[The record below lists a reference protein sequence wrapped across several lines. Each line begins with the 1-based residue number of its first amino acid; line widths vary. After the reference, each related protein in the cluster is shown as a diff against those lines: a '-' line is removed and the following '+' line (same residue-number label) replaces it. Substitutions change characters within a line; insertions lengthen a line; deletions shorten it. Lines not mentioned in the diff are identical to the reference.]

1 MGSDAQPDRQAAVPR
16 TSLSPEFLEG
26 NTEAGLEKIRTRLLD
41 LTNRNRLLNFR
52 HSPASSLRV
61 VDVDVDA
68 VFRRLLDG
76 EKLSFRPVPEPE
88 FGTEGAELADGET
101 SEFSPA
107 KPSAY
112 DYAAALGWRTSYDLS
127 PSADSENSDVL
138 PVLHYVE
145 GLETLTRKIGSAAK
159 TAIEESGTNMLYLVL
174 GFLEWYEDDNSQQPR
189 YAPLL
194 TVPVTLD
201 RNSKGKGFDS
211 TIEFSG
217 DDSATNLSLVERM
230 RRDFGIEIPIVEDG
244 DSPEKYFSR
253 FGEIL
258 EQRKRWKIRRHVTF
272 TLLSFGK
279 LLMYRDLDPKSW
291 PALVNHP
298 LVKELFEGSKSEFV
312 AHAEEYSIDDPIL
325 KKDVPFLILDADSS
339 QHSALIHALRG
350 QNLVIEGPPGTGKS
364 QTITNLIA
372 AAIGN
377 GKTVLFVAEKLAALE
392 VVRRRLDDAGLG
404 MFCLELHSHKTKK
417 HALLNDIE
425 ARLKARGSF
434 REPRELGQHLA
445 VVEDKKRALTQYAD
459 LINKRLEPFDATLFE
474 VFWARERYYQ
484 ELPFS
489 GEIKGHVPDAP
500 QYTRIQFADKE
511 NLLSVYAQ
519 HLSNVLSVCSS
530 LESHPW
536 AWISKPVSF
545 EAEEQIAELLS
556 KFSEM
561 LGEAQSLVVSLLE
574 LAGIALEDNT
584 ARLGFAS
591 SLYLTELPET
601 HNSSIDGRLLES
613 FRDLRVRDALRDF
626 TLDVESALAQF
637 DALQSTFDD
646 PSQLLRAEVTQ
657 ALQNAFEAITALQ
670 LQGHTVARLREVLAV
685 GRNIE
690 AKLTEAQDA
699 LTSTQQLLGCETT
712 ANVHGIRVFLSCVRL
727 LEGAPLDI
735 LHLRATWIEADGAS
749 QQLHAAAD
757 EARALRQRREELS
770 ATLDVSAAMSGDAGR
785 QLLDHAR
792 TVEDAGFLQV
802 WFGKKYKQASRTYR
816 RLVLDGLKATRER
829 MSRDFRALSEHC
841 RKCEE
846 FENRQLNRETFGSQF
861 RGVETDWDSLLAIV
875 AWCEEVF
882 TALPEHE
889 PTATQLR
896 ELLFEGRAERLKG
909 LQASLAQQSE
919 NVKILEEIRDAIPGF
934 REAIGF
940 QAPSS
945 CSLQELLEKLHSRN
959 SKVSEA
965 LEFLS
970 LTGVRD
976 TEPIDRVPDWLVSA
990 AAYKACVS
998 RILANQLAHD
1008 LIGAKF
1014 KGTETDVGP
1023 VKDALSF
1030 TENVVQSTLPH
1041 NAVEWILSCDYSAR
1055 IEQLRSSLTR
1065 ISSCCAELVRIDR
1078 EIDAVVGAPCGV
1090 LDEEGPLGVMKQRA
1104 ERALSR
1110 REEMP
1115 HWVNFLR
1122 VRNDIQEAGL
1132 GKLTGLAEAKTI
1144 QAQHLVPAFRFLFY
1158 NSLSRSVLAEYPSL
1172 YQFDRVT
1179 QERVRQQFA
1188 HSDKESI
1195 RLHSEQLASAID
1207 RRDVPRGQSRGP
1219 VGYWT
1224 DLALI
1229 THEISKQ
1236 KRHIP
1241 IRQLV
1246 RRSGH
1251 ALQALKPCFMMG
1263 PLSVAQYLAPGDLQF
1278 DLIVMD
1284 EASQLKPEDA
1294 VGAIARG
1301 GQIVI
1306 VGDPKQLPPTSFFQK
1321 LSIDPEENAEDQ
1333 GTTVVEEGES
1343 ILDVAS
1349 SLYQPVRRLRWH
1361 YRSRHHSLIAFS
1373 NREFYNGDLI
1383 IFPSSYHDDVDLGVK
1398 YHSISNGVFES
1409 RRNAPEAARVVEA
1422 VLEHME
1428 KRPEESLGVVTLNL
1442 EQRELIEELL
1452 DKRLRTDPFAATYQE
1467 RMNNG
1472 TEPFFVKNLENV
1484 QGDERDVMF
1493 VSVTYG
1499 PDAKGNLFQRFGPIN
1514 GPNGHRRLNVLFTR
1528 AKKRTEVFSS
1538 LDPDNIHASAA
1549 SSWGLRS
1556 LKGYLTFARTGVLD
1570 SPETDTAQPTND
1582 FENSVSS
1589 VLKGKNF
1596 RVVPQVGVAGFFI
1609 DLAVTHPSKPGKFIL
1624 GIECDGASYHSG
1636 RSARDRDRLRQEIL
1650 EKLGWKIYRI
1660 WSTDWFKNRTSEIKR
1675 LLDHVEGLLTNDPDY
1690 RREVDRAKK
1699 VASLRQ
1705 QLIDFREEEIRA
1717 AFPDSPPDKNLLRD
1731 RLLEEFVTRRPR
1743 SKDDWFRFFSMELR
1757 TNTDSRQVAQFL
1769 DRVFEIIND
1778 SFD

>member
-1 MGSDAQPDRQAAVPR
+1 MATDAPHNRREPTTATP
-16 TSLSPEFLEG
+16 LSPEFLEG
-26 NTEAGLEKIRTRLLD
+26 NAEAGLEKIRTRLLD

-61 VDVDVDA
+61 VNVDVDA
-68 VFRRLLDG
+68 VFRRLLDA
-76 EKLSFRPVPEPE
+76 EKLSFQPVPEPE
-88 FGTEGAELADGET
+88 FGLWGEEHLADEMA
-101 SEFSPA
+101 PA
-107 KPSAY
+107 ARKSKPSAS
-112 DYAAALGWRTSYDLS
+112 DYAATLGWPTSYDLPAS
-127 PSADSENSDVL
+127 SESENSEVL
-138 PVLHYVE
+138 PVLHFVE

-189 YAPLL
+189 HAPLL
-194 TVPVTLD
+194 TVPVALE
-201 RNSKGKGFDS
+201 RNSKGKGFDA

-230 RRDFGIEIPIVEDG
+230 RHDFGIEIPSIEDG
-244 DSPEKYFSR
+244 DSPENYFSR
-253 FGEIL
+253 FKEIL
-258 EQRKRWKIRRHVTF
+258 EQKKRWRIRRYVTL

-291 PALVNHP
+291 PEILNHP
-298 LVKELFEGSKSEFV
+298 LVKELFEGSKSAFV
-312 AHAEEYSIDDPIL
+312 AHAEEYSIDDPTL
-325 KKDVPFLILDADSS
+325 KEEVPSLILDADSS
-339 QHSALIHALRG
+339 QHSALMHAMRG

-417 HALLNDIE
+417 HALLNDVE

-434 REPRELGQHLA
+434 REPRELVQHLA
-445 VVEDKKRALTQYAD
+445 VVEEKKRALTQYAE
-459 LINKRLEPFDATLFE
+459 LINRRIEPFEASPFE
-474 VFWARERYYQ
+474 IFWARERLFQ
-484 ELPFS
+484 ELPFP
-489 GEIKGHVPDAP
+489 GEIKGLVPDAP
-500 QYTRIQFADKE
+500 KYTRAQFAAKE
-511 NLLSVYAQ
+511 HLLSIYAQ
-519 HLSNVLSVCSS
+519 HLSRVLGVGSS
-530 LESHPW
+530 FENHPW
-536 AWISKPVSF
+536 VMLSQPVGF
-545 EAEEQIAELLS
+545 ETEEQIVDLLS
-556 KFSEM
+556 ELTEK
-561 LGEAQSLVVSLLE
+561 LGEAPTLVESLRE
-574 LAGIALEDNT
+574 LAGIDLKCSADGL
-584 ARLGFAS
+584 RIAS
-591 SLYLTELPET
+591 SLVAKLPGTDAQTVDGSIIELCRDAAKREILRSFIQDIENASARFGALRSTFKDPT
-601 HNSSIDGRLLES
+601 RLLHE
-613 FRDLRVRDALRDF
+613 
-626 TLDVESALAQF
+626 EQIQN
-637 DALQSTFDD
+637 LQS
-646 PSQLLRAEVTQ
+646 
-657 ALQNAFEAITALQ
+657 AFETIVSLQ
-670 LQGHTVARLREVLAV
+670 LQGRTVVLLREVLIG
-685 GRNIE
+685 GRTVE
-690 AKLTEAQDA
+690 TKLSEVELALASVNNFLGTEAIAD
-699 LTSTQQLLGCETT
+699 LRGMTLL
-712 ANVHGIRVFLSCVRL
+712 LSCLRL
-727 LEGAPLDI
+727 LERTPLDV
-735 LHLRATWIEADGAS
+735 LHLRASWMEADGAHQRLQES
-749 QQLHAAAD
+749 AE
-757 EARALRQRREELS
+757 EARALQQQQIELGS
-770 ATLDVSAAMSGDAGR
+770 TLDVSAAMTGDTAER
-785 QLLDHAR
+785 LLDYAK
-792 TVEDAGFLQV
+792 TIEDAGFLQV
-802 WFGKKYKQASRTYR
+802 WFGNQYKQAVRTYR
-816 RLVLDGLKATRER
+816 RLAMDGRKAPRER
-829 MSRDFRALSEHC
+829 MSRAFRTLSEHS
-841 RKCEE
+841 RKRNE
-846 FENRQLNRETFGSQF
+846 FETRQINREAFGSHF
-861 RGVETDWDSLLAIV
+861 KGVETDWDSLFVII

-882 TALPEHE
+882 TAFPEHNDS
-889 PTATQLR
+889 AVKFR
-896 ELLFEGRAERLKG
+896 ELLLKSRTERLRALKSG
-909 LQASLAQQSE
+909 LLNQSDNVNVLAQMQ
-919 NVKILEEIRDAIPGF
+919 DAIPIIK
-934 REAIGF
+934 EVLAL
-940 QAPSS
+940 QATPS
-945 CSLQELLEKLHSRN
+945 CSLREILERIRSITAHLSKALELLD
-959 SKVSEA
+959 V
-965 LEFLS
+965 
-970 LTGVRD
+970 TGVSD
-976 TEPIDRVPDWLVSA
+976 IAPIDSVPEWLESA
-990 AAYKACVS
+990 TAYKASVD
-998 RILANQLAHD
+998 RISANEPVREM
-1008 LIGAKF
+1008 IGAMY
-1014 KGTETDVGP
+1014 KGAETDVGP
-1023 VKDALSF
+1023 LKEALAFAINLAQSNLPQ
-1030 TENVVQSTLPH
+1030 NV
-1041 NAVEWILSCDYSAR
+1041 VEWILSSDYSPR
-1055 IEQLRSSLTR
+1055 IEKLRTSLML
-1065 ISSCCAELVRIDR
+1065 ISSCNNELERIGR
-1078 EIDAVVGAPCGV
+1078 ELDAAAGAPCGIFNQE
-1090 LDEEGPLGVMKQRA
+1090 DTFGEITQRV
-1104 ERALSR
+1104 EKTLSF
-1110 REEMP
+1110 REELP

-1122 VRNDIQEAGL
+1122 VRNEIQDAGL

-1144 QAQHLVPAFRFLFY
+1144 QPQHLVPAFRFLFY
-1158 NSLSRSVLAEYPSL
+1158 NSLSRSICTEHPSL

-1179 QERVRQQFA
+1179 QEKVRQQFA
-1188 HSDKESI
+1188 QSDKESI

-1207 RRDVPRGQSRGP
+1207 RRNVPHGQSRGP

-1321 LSIDPEENAEDQ
+1321 LSIDPEENDDDQ

-1373 NREFYNGDLI
+1373 NREFYNDDLI
-1383 IFPSSYHDDVDLGVK
+1383 IFPSAYHDDANLGVK
-1398 YHSISNGVFES
+1398 YHPVLNGVFEN
-1409 RRNAPEAARVVEA
+1409 RRNAVEAARVVEA
-1422 VLEHME
+1422 VLEHMSS
-1428 KRPEESLGVVTLNL
+1428 RPDESLGVVTLNL

-1452 DKRLRTDPFAATYQE
+1452 DKQLRTDPFAATYQE

-1538 LDPDNIHASAA
+1538 LDPDKIHASAA

-1570 SPETDTAQPTND
+1570 SPETGSSPSTND

-1596 RVVPQVGVAGFFI
+1596 HVVPQVGVAGFFI

-1660 WSTDWFKNRTSEIKR
+1660 WSTDWFKNRASEMKR
-1675 LLDHVEGLLTNDPDY
+1675 LLDHVEELLTNDPDY
-1690 RREVDRAKK
+1690 RKEVEKAKK
-1699 VASLRQ
+1699 VDSLRQ
-1705 QLIDFREEEIRA
+1705 QLIDLRETEIKVT
-1717 AFPDSPPDKNLLRD
+1717 FPDSPENGLLRK
-1731 RLLEEFVTRRPR
+1731 RLLDEFVARRPR
-1743 SKDDWFRFFSMELR
+1743 SKEDWFRMFSMELR
-1757 TNTDSRQVAQFL
+1757 ANTDSRQIARYL
-1769 DRVFEIIND
+1769 DRIFEIIIESTD
-1778 SFD
+1778 